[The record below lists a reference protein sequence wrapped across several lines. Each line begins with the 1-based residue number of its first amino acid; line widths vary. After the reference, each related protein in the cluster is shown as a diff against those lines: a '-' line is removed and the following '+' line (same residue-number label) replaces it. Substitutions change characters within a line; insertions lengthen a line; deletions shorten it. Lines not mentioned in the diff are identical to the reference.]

1 MSNESNSLPPASTEA
16 VSADAFA
23 SLHESVPPAE
33 NLPLGA
39 AAGVAAMLVG
49 TAVWVGVTVGT
60 GYQIG
65 YLAVGVGF
73 LVGLAMRK
81 VGNGQ
86 TPLFAGVGAGLALL
100 GCALGNLFTG
110 CQLIANEFDVGFG
123 EVVGNLDAAGIQE
136 IMTAMFSPM
145 DILFYGLA
153 LWAGWKYSV
162 VRE

>member
-1 MSNESNSLPPASTEA
+1 MSIEPNSALPVAAPDAVPASFESFHEA
-16 VSADAFA
+16 V
-23 SLHESVPPAE
+23 PPSE
-33 NLPLGA
+33 NLLFGV
-39 AAGVAAMLVG
+39 AAGVVAMLAG
-49 TAVWVGVTVGT
+49 TAAWVGVTVGT

-73 LVGLAMRK
+73 LVGFAMRK
-81 VGNGQ
+81 FGHGQ
-86 TPLFAGVGAGLALL
+86 TPLFAGIAAGLSLL

-110 CQLIANEFDVGFG
+110 CQFIATEFEVPFG
-123 EVVGNLDAAGIQE
+123 EVVGNLDFASIQE